1 MDFISKT
8 IAPAGRNKYGYY
20 YAATNITKSV
30 VNTTY
35 GGNSTTTTIADT
47 GTTDNSQ
54 DNIGFYAILSKTSTS
69 YDALDLPG
77 GIRDSVSVIAYRGY
91 DKAPTLI
98 CDLSS
103 VSAVTEDDIVT
114 DMNIPENMGVLGV
127 PSGMSISFTD
137 NGTSAATMNIYVNN
151 SLSADSGK
159 IEIPVVIYK
168 RSDAVPV
175 GDDVY
180 DWWDSQ
186 ADCEQIWLDLYWRV
200 NRDSATPYFLDLS
213 NQSAGVNC
221 DTEGNIYSASTA
233 TLTCS
238 AFTYLGETLV
248 TGVTY
253 ERIIDPTYN
262 AHGVN
267 ITSINGVGV
276 LSWQPNF
283 GFQGDTLPIDIVAKI
298 NDNRIGTKTMT
309 ISKNY
314 PGVDGTDAYTR
325 WIVTDADVVRYNPND
340 RTFSPNKV
348 TGRVMLQVGAHAP
361 VFDSG
366 TTIYEWV
373 NDYEEWRVATSAGT
387 LTQNMS
393 EGISAVTFALY
404 SPEAGFYEQ
413 EDVPVIS
420 NGLDGQTGP
429 QGPAGENGASAA
441 SVWVMTMSND
451 NASINASNDGT
462 ILNNAIRPSNNLKL
476 WYGEEL
482 QLDASF
488 VIDYW
493 MDGTTRKTSTSKMH
507 LSPISD
513 GVVTLSFDGGS
524 SGWTFTADTAEI
536 VINAYDSDNELRDT
550 KVMSI
555 TKSRA
560 GSNGNTPYISG
571 GTWWIDGTDT
581 GITAEGQ
588 DGTDGTNG
596 ETPHIGSN
604 GNWWIGNTDTG
615 VKAEGQDGT
624 DGVSYFLI
632 PEYDEIIY
640 DPNTQSCDPDNLIS
654 CECYKQ
660 EGESTPVPATDVTIK
675 YRKQNRLSST
685 WTSYTTMPN
694 AGLSFNAA
702 DCVTYKRFR
711 FGAFLT
717 ASDKI
722 VDQEDV
728 DILMNGTS
736 GLTGGQGRTGA
747 AIRGPYDYYTYSADT
762 QHYWYDGKES
772 TLYPEAER
780 WIDVVVKDNTYY
792 YCVQSYRGNLASYIN
807 NTTYWATGTS
817 FDFVAANLIMAN
829 NAKIKFLSGN
839 EIYLMSGNSITAGLA
854 GGSGITFWSGA
865 EDPDQG
871 LFKVDASGSF
881 SSTTGLMGGWAYNTS
896 GMSWDYT
903 DGDYSEDAQFGRNGL
918 SFSFETVGNRADFEA
933 GTDGIKFSQEMPNG
947 NALSIDGGSVT
958 FTGDGAFN
966 LGKVIQNKN
975 ASGRYGVKV
984 YDNLSVHD
992 NVTFDNDVYNVVGS
1006 AYGSKPKIAFVTT
1019 SSTYTTYFSAVTT
1032 YIDNGGPNTYRSGYW
1047 AFNGDMKVANWSEN
1061 GGSGMY
1067 MVLATTA
1074 MSRVE
1079 IEITDFAE
1087 AEHTYKT
1094 WRTGAAANDYVVDVL
1109 FSGGTLYR
1117 CNTSYTGNLN
1127 FPSNTSKWVQ
1137 ESWDTIR
1144 SNRYYWGDEM
1154 KASVDG
1160 WPEANRIGIPRRWVG
1175 MWCACDSSNPTSNS
1189 SFIPTGIYGPT
1200 FNNRKGDTLYF
1211 EV

>member
-8 IAPAGRNKYGYY
+8 IAPAGRNKYGGY

-30 VNTTY
+30 ISTTY

-47 GTTDNSQ
+47 GTTENNQ
-54 DNIGFYAILSKTSTS
+54 DNIGFYAILTKTSTS

-77 GIRDSVSVIAYRGY
+77 GINDSVSVIAYRGY

-103 VSAVTEDDIVT
+103 VTAITEDDIVT
-114 DMNIPENMGVLGV
+114 AINVPENMGVLGI
-127 PSGMSISFTD
+127 PSGMTVTFSD
-137 NGTSAATMNIYVNN
+137 NGTSAATMNIHVTN
-151 SLSADSGK
+151 SLSGDNGK

-168 RSDAVPV
+168 RTDAVPV

-253 ERIIDPTYN
+253 ERIIDPSYN

-276 LSWQPNF
+276 LSWAPTF
-283 GFQGDTLPIDIVAKI
+283 DFLGDTLPIDIVAKI
-298 NDNRIGTKTMT
+298 NDNRIGTKTMS
-309 ISKNY
+309 INKNY
-314 PGVDGTDAYTR
+314 PGVDGTDAHTR

-348 TGRVMLQVGAHAP
+348 TGKVMLQVGAHAP

-373 NDYEEWRVATSAGT
+373 NEYDEWRVSTSAGT

-393 EGISAVTFALY
+393 ESISSVTFALY

-420 NGLDGQTGP
+420 NGLNGATGP

-441 SVWVMTMSND
+441 SVWVMTMTND
-451 NASINASNDGT
+451 NASVNAKNDGT
-462 ILNNAIRPSNNLKL
+462 IPTGAVRPTNKLKL
-476 WYGEEL
+476 WYGDEL
-482 QLDASF
+482 QYDASF
-488 VIDYW
+488 SIDYW
-493 MDGTTRKTSTSKMH
+493 MDGTTRKTNTTGMN
-507 LSPISD
+507 LSSINQ
-513 GVVTLSFDGGS
+513 GVVTLSFS
-524 SGWTFTADTAEI
+524 NTWSFTADTAEI

-560 GSNGNTPYISG
+560 GSNGSTPYISG

-581 GITAEGQ
+581 GVSAEGD
-588 DGTDGTNG
+588 DGD
-596 ETPHIGSN
+596 TPYIGNN

-615 VKAEGQDGT
+615 VNAGGD

-660 EGESTPVPATDVTIK
+660 VGETTPVPATDVTIK

-717 ASDKI
+717 ASNKI
-722 VDQEDV
+722 VDQEDI

-747 AIRGPYDYYTYSADT
+747 AIRGPYDYYAYSGDT
-762 QHYWYDGKES
+762 THYWYDGKES

-780 WIDVVVKDNTYY
+780 WIDVVLKDDTYY
-792 YCVQSYRGNLASYIN
+792 YCVQSYRGNLTSYIN
-807 NTTYWATGTS
+807 NTNYWSAGAN

-839 EIYLMSGNSITAGLA
+839 EIYLMSGNTVTAGLA

-871 LFKVDASGSF
+871 LFKVDADGGMSA
-881 SSTTGLMGGWAYNTS
+881 TTGLIGGWKYSDDGLDWADYDGVENFNDAHFNSTS
-896 GMSWDYT
+896 MGVSYDGAGMSITYN
-903 DGDYSEDAQFGRNGL
+903 AGL
-918 SFSFETVGNRADFEA
+918 SGIYFDSERYTTGLRIGGNGSPDVEFLDD
-933 GTDGIKFSQEMPNG
+933 GTFYCDMKIKSSSANPDSYVAFGSDIVSSNNIKFNNIY
-947 NALSIDGGSVT
+947 NA
-958 FTGDGAFN
+958 
-966 LGKVIQNKN
+966 
-975 ASGRYGVKV
+975 
-984 YDNLSVHD
+984 
-992 NVTFDNDVYNVVGS
+992 VGS
-1006 AYGSKPKIAFVTT
+1006 PYASKPNIVFVTT
-1019 SSTYTTYFSAVTT
+1019 GSNTSVSTGSTSHQYFRAYMTGST
-1032 YIDNGGPNTYRSGYW
+1032 GGVNSYNYGDWY
-1047 AFNGDMKVANWSEN
+1047 FNGDMKICEWTQN
-1061 GGSGMY
+1061 GGSALYMIVGTSGM
-1067 MVLATTA
+1067 VND
-1074 MSRVE
+1074 E
-1079 IEITDFAE
+1079 INLIQWYDGMNEYHE
-1087 AEHTYKT
+1087 K
-1094 WRTGAAANDYVVDVL
+1094 WRSGGASNDYVVDVIQ
-1109 FSGGTLYR
+1109 SGQTFYR
-1117 CNTSYTGNLN
+1117 CVSTYPGWLN
-1127 FPSNTSKWVQ
+1127 FDTNKTTKWTSGSWETTRTGRFYEGGIEGGPNSNHL
-1137 ESWDTIR
+1137 
-1144 SNRYYWGDEM
+1144 
-1154 KASVDG
+1154 
-1160 WPEANRIGIPRRWVG
+1160 GIPYRWVG
-1175 MWCACDSSNPTSNS
+1175 MWLGSSS
-1189 SFIPTGIYGPT
+1189 SSGSKYSYGYVPTGIYCKS
-1200 FNNRKGDTLYF
+1200 NLIKRRGDTIYI

>member
-8 IAPAGRNKYGYY
+8 IAPAGRNKYGGY

-30 VNTTY
+30 ISTTY

-47 GTTDNSQ
+47 GTTENNQ
-54 DNIGFYAILSKTSTS
+54 DNIGFYAILTKTSTS

-77 GIRDSVSVIAYRGY
+77 GINDSVSVIAYRGY

-103 VSAVTEDDIVT
+103 VTAITEDDIVT
-114 DMNIPENMGVLGV
+114 AINVPANMGVLGI
-127 PSGMSISFTD
+127 PNGMTISFTN
-137 NGTSAATMNIYVNN
+137 NGTSGATMNIHVTN
-151 SLSADSGK
+151 SLSGDNGK

-168 RSDAVPV
+168 RTDAVPV

-253 ERIIDPTYN
+253 ERIIDPSYN
-262 AHGVN
+262 AHGVS

-276 LSWQPNF
+276 LSWAPTF
-283 GFQGDTLPIDIVAKI
+283 DFLGDTLPIDIVAKI
-298 NDNRIGTKTMT
+298 NDNRIGTKTMS
-309 ISKNY
+309 INKNY
-314 PGVDGTDAYTR
+314 PGVDGTDAHTR

-373 NDYEEWRVATSAGT
+373 NEYDEWRVATSAGT

-420 NGLDGQTGP
+420 NGLNGATGP

-441 SVWVMTMSND
+441 SVWVMTMTND
-451 NASINASNDGT
+451 NASVNAKNDGT
-462 ILNNAIRPSNNLKL
+462 IPTGAVRPTNKLKL

-482 QLDASF
+482 QYDARF
-488 VIDYW
+488 AIDYW
-493 MDGTTRKTSTSKMH
+493 MDGTTRKTNTTGMN
-507 LSPISD
+507 LSSINQ
-513 GVVTLSFDGGS
+513 GVVTLSFS
-524 SGWTFTADTAEI
+524 NTWSFTADTAEI
-536 VINAYDSDNELRDT
+536 VINAYDGDNELRDT
-550 KVMSI
+550 KVMSL

-560 GSNGNTPYISG
+560 GSNGSTPYISG

-581 GITAEGQ
+581 GVSAEGD
-588 DGTDGTNG
+588 DGD
-596 ETPHIGSN
+596 TPYIGNN

-615 VKAEGQDGT
+615 VNAGGD

-660 EGESTPVPATDVTIK
+660 VGETTPVPATDVTIK
-675 YRKQNRLSST
+675 YRKQDRLSST

-717 ASDKI
+717 ASNKI
-722 VDQEDV
+722 VDQEDI

-747 AIRGPYDYYTYSADT
+747 AIRGPYDYYAYSGDT
-762 QHYWYDGKES
+762 THYWYDGKES

-780 WIDVVVKDNTYY
+780 WIDVVLKDDTYY
-792 YCVQSYRGNLASYIN
+792 YCVQSYRGNLVSYIN
-807 NTTYWATGTS
+807 NTNYWSAGTN

-839 EIYLMSGNSITAGLA
+839 EIYLMSGNTVTAGLA

-871 LFKVDASGSF
+871 LFKVDAGGGMSA
-881 SSTTGLMGGWAYNTS
+881 TTGLIGGWEYN
-896 GMSWDYT
+896 
-903 DGDYSEDAQFGRNGL
+903 ENGL
-918 SFSFETVGNRADFEA
+918 TWNNFDDFETYQDAWLNSGSMGVSFRTA
-933 GTDGIKFSQEMPNG
+933 GLSGLYSAGVDGIKFRTEQFNTTGLEIGGAGEPDVMF
-947 NALSIDGGSVT
+947 LDDGT
-958 FTGDGAFN
+958 FYCDMTIKSSSAGTRDAVAFDDN
-966 LGKVIQNKN
+966 IVATGKVKVEEYNTAVSSPY
-975 ASGRYGVKV
+975 AS
-984 YDNLSVHD
+984 NI
-992 NVTFDNDVYNVVGS
+992 
-1006 AYGSKPKIAFVTT
+1006 KIALVTT
-1019 SSTYTTYFSAVTT
+1019 GSSTSVSTASTTHQYFRAYMTGST
-1032 YIDNGGPNTYRSGYW
+1032 GGVNSYSYGDWY
-1047 AFNGDMKVANWSEN
+1047 FNGDMKLFEFSQN
-1061 GGSGMY
+1061 GSNSLYLIVGTTGMVNDEINLIQWYDGMNEYHEKWRSG
-1067 MVLATTA
+1067 
-1074 MSRVE
+1074 
-1079 IEITDFAE
+1079 
-1087 AEHTYKT
+1087 
-1094 WRTGAAANDYVVDVL
+1094 GASNDYVVDVIQ
-1109 FSGGTLYR
+1109 SGSTFYR
-1117 CNTSYTGNLN
+1117 CASSYPGWLNWESHKTTNWTSGSWESMRTGRFYEGSSIKGTPN
-1127 FPSNTSKWVQ
+1127 SNM
-1137 ESWDTIR
+1137 
-1144 SNRYYWGDEM
+1144 Y
-1154 KASVDG
+1154 
-1160 WPEANRIGIPRRWVG
+1160 GIPYRWVG
-1175 MWCACDSSNPTSNS
+1175 MWLGSSS
-1189 SFIPTGIYGPT
+1189 SSGSKYSYGYVPTGIYCKSGLIK
-1200 FNNRKGDTLYF
+1200 RRGDTIYI